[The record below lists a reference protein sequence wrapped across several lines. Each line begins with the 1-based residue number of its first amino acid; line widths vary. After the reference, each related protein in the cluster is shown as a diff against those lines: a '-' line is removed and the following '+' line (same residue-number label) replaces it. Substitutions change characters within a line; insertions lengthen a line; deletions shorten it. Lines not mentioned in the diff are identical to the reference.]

1 MLNALRKS
9 AGRKKHAENLL
20 AVLMARARGPEF
32 FGPLGVADTIDG
44 RFDLVTLHA
53 WLLLK
58 RLEAQGAHDLAQD
71 VTDRLFIGF
80 DEALR
85 DLGVGD
91 LGIGPRMKKFANA
104 FYGRLQ
110 VYSAASSEKEL
121 ADAVLRNVYRG
132 DAAYAERAAQLAAY
146 AWQAR
151 KHLDGVD
158 LLKEPPN
165 FGAPLL

>member
-1 MLNALRKS
+1 MLNAFRKS
-9 AGRKKHAENLL
+9 AGRKKHAESLL
-20 AVLMARARGPEF
+20 AALMQRARGPEF

-53 WLLLK
+53 WLVLK
-58 RLEAQGAHDLAQD
+58 RLEAQGARDLAQD

-91 LGIGPRMKKFANA
+91 LGIGPRMKKFADA

-110 VYSAASSEKEL
+110 AYGAATSQGEL
-121 ADAVLRNVYRG
+121 ADAILRNVYRG
-132 DAAYAERAAQLAAY
+132 DPAHADRAAKLAAY

-151 KHLDGVD
+151 EHLQRAD